1 MASPQ
6 LDLSFLSAQSG
17 GAALNVAQLQ
27 AMSAELDKIAGQSSS
42 ILALARTF
50 NVSYEAAQRLS
61 TQLGLQPQQ
70 IQAGAQAMR
79 LLQQTGADATTQ
91 YAVLSR
97 SIGLSVDQME
107 ELRGE
112 LDRLGESE
120 NVIAKLS
127 AGLAGLFVVDKVKEF
142 TAAVFAAGNTF
153 ETLNAQLKTTLGTQA
168 AANAAFAEIEKFAST
183 TPYAVTEVT
192 EAFVKLKGRGIQ
204 PTEDALRGLGDL
216 ASSQGKSLNQATE
229 ALLDA
234 QQGEFE
240 RLKEF
245 GIKASAAG
253 DKATFSFQGVTKQ
266 FDRTPEALAKGI
278 LSLGALD
285 GVAGSMADKAN
296 TLSGA
301 LSNWGDTTDKLAKET
316 FRFVQGPSTELVK
329 QATKLLSSFF
339 SLDPAIQQVVLGI
352 GVVGGAFVTA
362 TAAVAAFNLAQIATS
377 ASLVA
382 SAAAAA
388 PATALK
394 AAQTLATT
402 LQAAAEFALSANIL
416 KTTGATV
423 GNTASTVGSTAAK
436 GANTAATY
444 AQTAAE
450 LALNVAKGKGAVA
463 ANAGVAANILGA
475 ASVAA
480 LAAAAAGAVAAI
492 ALVADT
498 YFSTTKGSAAF
509 SASQKEVAL
518 TMDALREAT
527 EKKAKAD
534 ANAAKAAG
542 DLAAANAEAAKT
554 PKQRQEE
561 LKSKDAAIKVRFDES
576 VQKDIGGVQ
585 QGLDSVRNSL
595 AAVSAQGAA
604 AKIGDLGIPLVS
616 DAAKSLAD
624 TLPKI
629 STAAEA
635 AASDA
640 KIAFA
645 DTLASTQQ
653 QSNAFVALK
662 QQEGGALKSTLPQVE
677 ALSKAYDAQLK
688 AVEALV
694 PADAAAQASKD
705 VTLKQLKAERAELEQ
720 VNKLLLEQQKRV
732 LPLGDA
738 QAQYAAEVKKASE
751 QVRKSIGSSED
762 ANKVVETTKKQLA
775 GGYIDTEQARQQFEL
790 VAKYR
795 SASADTQVA
804 AQAELTKIGE
814 KQFEQEKAVLEAKQ
828 QFVEA
833 QGEAEIKTEAE
844 TAAEV
849 AGIRLKLAQVKK
861 KAAEAVLEAENE
873 AGRTNSDAFKK
884 AQADLRSAE
893 SEELK
898 AGAGKRKAERTKIE
912 EDISLAVKAA
922 RLKTDRDESTAAIGK
937 SKAVLQALKTGQDV
951 AAVES
956 AAELES
962 LASKR
967 KQVDE
972 EIRIKEGAA
981 KKLAAIAKTPKEK
994 QAAAEAANEV
1004 LGLKAKALELEV
1016 EQVKKAEKAKL
1027 DEIERAQEKR
1037 KALLAKRDANVD
1049 ANLAEAD
1056 LAEYKKG
1063 QRSLEDIDAESAAKR
1078 LQNEKA
1084 RLGDS
1089 QKLLSDRI
1097 AQVRAAVAAGTIT
1110 QETGNKELI
1119 KLETEQA
1126 KNREAIARKSIEAI
1140 KQIEAAK
1147 LAEIDKAYAKRNQ
1160 LIAKAEAEASQSSAQ
1175 ANLAAI
1181 QSGAASF
1188 EAADRA
1194 AAAAEGKA
1202 QQAAS
1207 QQRAQAIEAKM
1218 STLQAAAAAGQITQ
1232 AKANEQ
1238 LLQLETE
1245 LASARAN
1252 IAKQALAEYKRV
1264 IEDRLKAAEEEGQ
1277 KLKAIQSLSQ
1287 AEGEAG
1293 LALLRLENAKATG
1306 DQLAAVERTIAAE
1319 RAKFAIEGASAE
1331 VAASEAKI
1339 KAITELESQGL
1350 ISGAEAEKRR
1360 TQIFAENLN
1369 AQAKLANAQA
1379 DQEKLLIQQKIAVQQ
1394 EAFAKERQAREAI
1407 QIQVKQAAE
1416 EEQALLSQRSA
1427 LLQLQDRLASA
1438 KSAADG
1444 LARDDAKLTLDL
1456 EIKRANALGQTGK
1469 VKELQAQVAQI
1480 ELASI
1485 VAQRAEIERQYELK
1499 QQQFEI
1505 DQQSKQLAAEQ
1516 LVLEK
1521 EMAVLDAQAAV
1532 ATAEAAGKSAQEVE
1546 LLKRKLALSESSAA
1560 LAVKSKGNLESNG
1573 AKEQEALKLERA
1585 NALNK
1590 NAQDIRAK
1598 QGDIAIDQIQKP
1610 GDQRQAA
1617 GAGGAGGAASS
1628 STSVQGVA
1636 EASTRLTSSFTAVT
1650 DNVAGLGKQADAG
1663 ATGLQN
1669 FANSL
1674 QGASD
1679 ALSASGSSS
1688 TGRVKTAASG
1698 NDFAPGDVGIVGE
1711 FGPEVVKFGQAARVW
1726 STQDSSKLLALQST
1740 AISKAGAKASPATSG
1755 ANGNAELLAELR
1767 TLNKLMISK
1776 GQQAAAP
1783 SPVSVTVA
1791 DNSEAVD
1798 AAMRLIRADRAAR
1811 FS

>member
-1 MASPQ
+1 MASPN
-6 LDLSFLSAQSG
+6 LDLAFLTSQGGSA
-17 GAALNVAQLQ
+17 AASVAQLK
-27 AMSAELDKIAGQSSS
+27 AISDELDKIAGQSSG

-50 NVSYEAAQRLS
+50 NVSYEAAARMS
-61 TQLGLQPQQ
+61 AQLQLQPQQ

-79 LLQQTGADATTQ
+79 LLQQTGADNATQ
-91 YAVLSR
+91 FAVLSR

-107 ELRGE
+107 ELKQQ
-112 LDRLGESE
+112 LDELGESQ
-120 NVIAKLS
+120 NVISKLA

-142 TAAVFAAGNTF
+142 TSAVFAAGNTF

-192 EAFVKLKGRGIQ
+192 DSFVKLKSRGIQ
-204 PTEDALRGLGDL
+204 PTQEALRGLGDL

-316 FRFVQGPSTELVK
+316 FKFVQGPSTELVK
-329 QATKLLSSFF
+329 QATQLLSSFF

-362 TAAVAAFNLAQIATS
+362 TAAVAAFNLAQIAT
-377 ASLVA
+377 AAGAVA

-388 PATALK
+388 PAAALR
-394 AAQTLATT
+394 AAQTLSTV
-402 LQAAAEFALSANIL
+402 LLSAAEFSLSVNL
-416 KTTGATV
+416 GKTAGATIGSTV
-423 GNTASTVGSTAAK
+423 ATASNTAAK
-436 GANTAATY
+436 GANTVATY
-444 AQTAAE
+444 AATAAE
-450 LALNVAKGKGAVA
+450 IALNVAKGKGAVA

-475 ASVAA
+475 ASIAA

-498 YFSTTKGSAAF
+498 YFSSTKGSAAF
-509 SASQKEVAL
+509 QASQKEVAL
-518 TMDALREAT
+518 TMEALREAT
-527 EKKAKAD
+527 EKKTKAD
-534 ANAAKAAG
+534 QNAAKAAG
-542 DLAAANAEAAKT
+542 DLAAANAEAAKS
-554 PKQRQEE
+554 PKQKQEE
-561 LKSKDAAIKVRFDES
+561 LKSKDGAIKARFDDS
-576 VQKDIGGVQ
+576 IQKDIGPIQ
-585 QGLDSVRNSL
+585 QGLDKVRDGL
-595 AAVSAQGAA
+595 AAVSAQGVAT
-604 AKIGDLGIPLVS
+604 KIGDLGLPLVS
-616 DAAKSLAD
+616 DAAKGLAD
-624 TLPKI
+624 VFPKV

-635 AASDA
+635 AATDA
-640 KIAFA
+640 KAAFA
-645 DTLASTQQ
+645 DQLNSTQQ

-662 QQEGGALKSTLPQVE
+662 QQEGGVLKSTLPQIE
-677 ALSKAYDAQLK
+677 ALTKAYDAQIG
-688 AVEALV
+688 AVEKLV

-705 VTLKQLKAERAELEQ
+705 ITLKQLKSERAELEQ

-738 QAQYAAEVKKASE
+738 QAQYAAEVKKSSE
-751 QVRKSIGSSED
+751 LVKKSIGSSED
-762 ANKVVETTKKQLA
+762 ANKVIEATKKQLA

-804 AQAELTKIGE
+804 AQAELSKLGE

-849 AGIRLKLAQVKK
+849 ADIRLKLAQVKK

-873 AGRTNSDAFKK
+873 AGRTNSEAFKK

-922 RLKTDRDESTAAIGK
+922 RLKSDKDESTASISK
-937 SKAVLQALKTGQDV
+937 SKAVLTAIKSGQDV
-951 AAVES
+951 AAAES

-962 LASKR
+962 LARKR
-967 KQVDE
+967 RAVDE
-972 EIRIKEGAA
+972 EIRIKEEGA
-981 KKLAAIAKTPKEK
+981 KRLAAIAKTPKEK

-1004 LGLKAKALELEV
+1004 LGLKAKSLELEI
-1016 EQVKKAEKAKL
+1016 EQVKKAERAKL

-1049 ANLAEAD
+1049 ANAAEAD
-1056 LAEYKKG
+1056 LAEFKKG
-1063 QRSLEDIDAESAAKR
+1063 QKAIEDIDQESATRR

-1089 QKLLSDRI
+1089 QKLLGDRI
-1097 AQVRAAVAAGTIT
+1097 AQVRAAIAAGTIS
-1110 QETGNKELI
+1110 QDAGNKELI

-1140 KQIEAAK
+1140 KQIESAK
-1147 LAEIDKAYAKRNQ
+1147 LGEIEKAYAKRNAA
-1160 LIAKAEAEASQSSAQ
+1160 ISKAEAESAAATAQSS
-1175 ANLAAI
+1175 LSAI

-1188 EAADRA
+1188 EEADRA
-1194 AAAAEGKA
+1194 AAAAEAKS
-1202 QQAAS
+1202 QQAA
-1207 QQRAQAIEAKM
+1207 QLQRAAALEAKM
-1218 STLQAAAAAGQITQ
+1218 SSLRAAAAAGQITQ

-1245 LASARAN
+1245 LASSRSA
-1252 IAKQALAEYKRV
+1252 IAKAALAEYKRV

-1277 KLKAIQSLSQ
+1277 KLKAVQGL
-1287 AEGEAG
+1287 ATAAGEAG
-1293 LALLRLENAKATG
+1293 LAQFRLENARALGEQLSEVEQTLAT
-1306 DQLAAVERTIAAE
+1306 E
-1319 RAKFAIEGASAE
+1319 RAKFAVEGAKAE
-1331 VAASEAKI
+1331 LAASEAKVR
-1339 KAITELESQGL
+1339 AIQELESQGL
-1350 ISGAEAEKRR
+1350 ISGAEADKRR
-1360 TQIFAENLN
+1360 TQIFSDNLN

-1379 DQEKLLIQQKIAVQQ
+1379 DQEKLRVQQVLTAKQ
-1394 EAFAKERQAREAI
+1394 EAFAKERLAREAI
-1407 QIQVKQAAE
+1407 QTSVKQAAE
-1416 EEQALLSQRSA
+1416 EEQALLQQRSS
-1427 LLQLQDRLASA
+1427 LLQLQDRLSSA

-1444 LARDDAKLTLDL
+1444 LARDDAKLTLEL

-1469 VKELQAQVAQI
+1469 VKELQGQVAQI
-1480 ELASI
+1480 ELAAI
-1485 VAQRAEIERQYELK
+1485 VAQRAEIERQFELK

-1516 LVLEK
+1516 LALEK
-1521 EMAVLDAQAAV
+1521 EMAVLDTKAAV
-1532 ATAEAAGKSAQEVE
+1532 ATAEAAGKSAEEVE
-1546 LLKRKLALSESSAA
+1546 LLKRKLSLSESSAA
-1560 LAVKSKGNLESNG
+1560 LANKAKGNLEANS
-1573 AKEQEALKLERA
+1573 AKEQESLKLERA

-1598 QGDIAIDQIQKP
+1598 QGDMAIDGLQKP
-1610 GDQRQAA
+1610 QQAA
-1617 GAGGAGGAASS
+1617 SAGGQSGSATSA
-1628 STSVQGVA
+1628 TSVQGVA
-1636 EASTRLTSSFTAVT
+1636 EASSRLTNSFTAVT

-1669 FANSL
+1669 FATSL
-1674 QGASD
+1674 QSANS
-1679 ALSASGSSS
+1679 ALASGKS
-1688 TGRVKTAASG
+1688 TGTTRTAAG
-1698 NDFAPGDVGIVGE
+1698 GGDFAPGDVGIVGE

-1726 STQDSSKLLALQST
+1726 STQDSNKLLSLQT
-1740 AISKAGAKASPATSG
+1740 KAISQAGARATAAVAASDNSD
-1755 ANGNAELLAELR
+1755 LLAELR
-1767 TLNKLMISK
+1767 TMNRLMVSSR
-1776 GQQAAAP
+1776 QQGAQPAP
-1783 SPVSVTVA
+1783 VNVTVA

-1811 FS
+1811 YS